1 MAYYEV
7 TVDEKNYMIDAPS
20 IVYAARYGRDAW
32 RDQNRQKNQDESFRI
47 PEPRTV
53 VVRLDKATGAVSDSN

>member
-7 TVDEKNYMIDAPS
+7 TVDDENFKIDAPS
-20 IVYAARYGRDAW
+20 IAYAGRYGRDAW
-32 RDQNRQKNQDESFRI
+32 RDKHRQKNQDESFRI

-53 VVRLDKATGAVSDSN
+53 VVFMERAVGANDTN